1 MRRIAAMGLLAVTA
15 LFAAAVLV
23 SEEKEK
29 PIETFTCFAA
39 NMQRGRA
46 GVVEINIYRWSTDQ
60 EREMLLTTLQE
71 KGRDAL
77 IDALMSIRPRVGYM
91 RTPNSIGYDLFYA
104 RNNPQPDGSRRVV
117 IATNRRVAFGEA
129 ANNTRSM
136 QYQLTAIEIHLD
148 KDGKGEG
155 KMQPAAKISWDA
167 KEKKI
172 ELENYNALPIDLVNV
187 TAKTPKP

>member
-15 LFAAAVLV
+15 LFTAGVLI
-23 SEEKEK
+23 SEDEK
-29 PIETFTCFAA
+29 PIETLTCFAA

-46 GVVEINIYRWSTDQ
+46 GVIDINIYRWSTDQ

-104 RNNPQPDGSRRVV
+104 RNNPQPDGSRRIVV
-117 IATNRRVAFGEA
+117 ATNRRVAFGEA

-167 KEKKI
+167 KDKKI

-187 TAKTPKP
+187 TAKTPK

>member
-15 LFAAAVLV
+15 LFTAGVLI
-23 SEEKEK
+23 SEDEK

-46 GVVEINIYRWSTDQ
+46 GVIDINIYRWSTDQ

-104 RNNPQPDGSRRVV
+104 RNNPQPDGSRRIVL
-117 IATNRRVAFGEA
+117 ATNRRVAFGEA

-167 KEKKI
+167 KDKKI

-187 TAKTPKP
+187 TAKTPK

>member
-1 MRRIAAMGLLAVTA
+1 MRRIIPMGLLAVTA
-15 LFAAAVLV
+15 LFAAAVLI
-23 SEEKEK
+23 SEDEK

-39 NMQRGRA
+39 NMQRGSA
-46 GVVEINIYRWSTDQ
+46 GVIDINIYRWSTDQ

-77 IDALMSIRPRVGYM
+77 VDALMSIRPRVGYM

-104 RNNPQPDGSRRVV
+104 RNNAQPDGSRRIVV
-117 IATNRRVAFGEA
+117 ATNRRVAFNEA
-129 ANNTRSM
+129 RNNTRSM

-167 KEKKI
+167 KAKKI

-187 TAKTPKP
+187 KSKTP

>member
-15 LFAAAVLV
+15 LFTAGVLI
-23 SEEKEK
+23 SEDEK
-29 PIETFTCFAA
+29 PIETLTCFAA
-39 NMQRGRA
+39 NMQRGNA
-46 GVVEINIYRWSTDQ
+46 SVIDIAIYRWSTDQ

-77 IDALMSIRPRVGYM
+77 IDALMKIRPRVGYM

-104 RNNPQPDGSRRVV
+104 RNNPQPDGGRNIVL
-117 IATNRRVAFGEA
+117 ATNRRVSFREA
-129 ANNTRSM
+129 SNNTRSM

-187 TAKTPKP
+187 TSKGPKS

>member
-15 LFAAAVLV
+15 LFTAGVLI
-23 SEEKEK
+23 SEDEK
-29 PIETFTCFAA
+29 PIETLTCFAA
-39 NMQRGRA
+39 NMQRGNA
-46 GVVEINIYRWSTDQ
+46 SVIDIAIYRWSTDQ

-77 IDALMSIRPRVGYM
+77 VDALMKIRPRVGYM

-104 RNNPQPDGSRRVV
+104 RNNPQPDGSRKIVL
-117 IATNRRVAFGEA
+117 ATNRRVSFREA
-129 ANNTRSM
+129 SNNTRSM

-167 KEKKI
+167 KDKKI
-172 ELENYNALPIDLVNV
+172 ELENYNALPIDLVSV
-187 TAKTPKP
+187 TSKTP

>member
-15 LFAAAVLV
+15 LFTAGVLI
-23 SEEKEK
+23 SEDEK
-29 PIETFTCFAA
+29 PIETLTCFAA
-39 NMQRGRA
+39 NMQRGNA
-46 GVVEINIYRWSTDQ
+46 SVIDIAIYRWSTDQ

-77 IDALMSIRPRVGYM
+77 IDALMKIRPRVGYM

-104 RNNPQPDGSRRVV
+104 RNNPQPDGGRNIVL
-117 IATNRRVAFGEA
+117 ATNRRVSFREA
-129 ANNTRSM
+129 SNNTRSM

-167 KEKKI
+167 KDKKI

-187 TAKTPKP
+187 TSKGPKS

>member
-39 NMQRGRA
+39 NMQRGKA
-46 GVVEINIYRWSTDQ
+46 GVIDINIYRWSTDQ

-77 IDALMSIRPRVGYM
+77 IDALMKIRPRVGYM

-104 RNNPQPDGSRRVV
+104 RNNPQPDGGRHIVM
-117 IATNRRVAFGEA
+117 ATNRRVAFNEA
-129 ANNTRSM
+129 RNNTRSM

-187 TAKTPKP
+187 TAKTPKS

>member
-15 LFAAAVLV
+15 LFTAGVLI
-23 SEEKEK
+23 SEDEK

-46 GVVEINIYRWSTDQ
+46 GVIDINIYRWSTDQ

-77 IDALMSIRPRVGYM
+77 IDALMTIRPRVGYM

-104 RNNPQPDGSRRVV
+104 RNNPQPDGSRRIVV
-117 IATNRRVAFGEA
+117 ATNRRVAFGEA

-167 KEKKI
+167 KDKKI

-187 TAKTPKP
+187 TAKTPK

>member
-15 LFAAAVLV
+15 LFTAGVLI
-23 SEEKEK
+23 SEDEK

-46 GVVEINIYRWSTDQ
+46 GVIDINIYRWSTDQ

-104 RNNPQPDGSRRVV
+104 RNNPQPDGSRRIVV
-117 IATNRRVAFGEA
+117 ATNRRVAFGEA

-167 KEKKI
+167 KDKKI

-187 TAKTPKP
+187 TAKTPK

>member
-15 LFAAAVLV
+15 LFTAAVLI
-23 SEEKEK
+23 SEDEK

-39 NMQRGRA
+39 NMQRGSA
-46 GVVEINIYRWSTDQ
+46 GVIEINIYRWSTDQ

-77 IDALMSIRPRVGYM
+77 IDALMKIRPRVGYM

-104 RNNPQPDGSRRVV
+104 RNNPQPDGSRRIVL
-117 IATNRRVAFGEA
+117 ATNRRVAFNEA
-129 ANNTRSM
+129 RNNTRSM

-167 KEKKI
+167 KEHKI

-187 TAKTPKP
+187 TAKPR

>member
-1 MRRIAAMGLLAVTA
+1 MRRIITMGVLAVTA

-23 SEEKEK
+23 SDEKEK

-39 NMQRGRA
+39 NMQRGNA
-46 GVVEINIYRWSTDQ
+46 GVIDINIYRWSTDQ

-104 RNNPQPDGSRRVV
+104 RNNVQPDGSRHIVL
-117 IATNRRVAFGEA
+117 ATNRRVAFKEA
-129 ANNTRSM
+129 QNNTRSM
-136 QYQLTAIEIHLD
+136 QYQLTAI
-148 KDGKGEG
+148 
-155 KMQPAAKISWDA
+155 
-167 KEKKI
+167 
-172 ELENYNALPIDLVNV
+172 
-187 TAKTPKP
+187 

>member
-1 MRRIAAMGLLAVTA
+1 
-15 LFAAAVLV
+15 
-23 SEEKEK
+23 
-29 PIETFTCFAA
+29 
-39 NMQRGRA
+39 
-46 GVVEINIYRWSTDQ
+46 
-60 EREMLLTTLQE
+60 MLLTTLQE

-77 IDALMSIRPRVGYM
+77 IDALMKIRPRVGYM

-104 RNNPQPDGSRRVV
+104 RNNPQPDGGRNIVL
-117 IATNRRVAFGEA
+117 ATNRRVSFREA
-129 ANNTRSM
+129 SNNTRSM

-167 KEKKI
+167 KDKKI

-187 TAKTPKP
+187 TSKGPKS

>member
-1 MRRIAAMGLLAVTA
+1 MRRIITMGVLAVTA

-23 SEEKEK
+23 SDEKEK

-39 NMQRGRA
+39 NMQRGNA
-46 GVVEINIYRWSTDQ
+46 GVIDINIYRWSTDQ

-104 RNNPQPDGSRRVV
+104 RNNVQPDGSRHIVL
-117 IATNRRVAFGEA
+117 ATNRRVAFKEA
-129 ANNTRSM
+129 QNNTRSM

-167 KEKKI
+167 KDKKI

-187 TAKTPKP
+187 TAKTPK

>member
-1 MRRIAAMGLLAVTA
+1 MRRIITMGVLAVTA

-23 SEEKEK
+23 SDEKEK

-39 NMQRGRA
+39 NMQRGNA
-46 GVVEINIYRWSTDQ
+46 GVIDINIYRWSTDQ

-104 RNNPQPDGSRRVV
+104 RNNVQPDGSRHIV
-117 IATNRRVAFGEA
+117 IATNRRVAFQEA
-129 ANNTRSM
+129 QNNTRSM

-167 KEKKI
+167 KAKKI

-187 TAKTPKP
+187 KSKTP

>member
-1 MRRIAAMGLLAVTA
+1 MRRIITMGVLAVTA

-23 SEEKEK
+23 SDEKEK

-39 NMQRGRA
+39 NMQRGNA
-46 GVVEINIYRWSTDQ
+46 GVIDINIYRWSTDQ

-104 RNNPQPDGSRRVV
+104 RNNVQPDGSRHIVL
-117 IATNRRVAFGEA
+117 ATNRRVAFKEA
-129 ANNTRSM
+129 QNNTRSM

-167 KEKKI
+167 KAKKI

-187 TAKTPKP
+187 TSKGPKS

>member
-1 MRRIAAMGLLAVTA
+1 MRRIAAMGVLAVTA
-15 LFAAAVLV
+15 LLTAGVLI
-23 SEEKEK
+23 SEDEK

-39 NMQRGRA
+39 NMQRGNA
-46 GVVEINIYRWSTDQ
+46 SVIDISIYRWSTDQ

-104 RNNPQPDGSRRVV
+104 RNNPAPDGGRRIVL
-117 IATNRRVAFGEA
+117 ATNRRVAFREA
-129 ANNTRSM
+129 QNNTRSM

-148 KDGKGEG
+148 KNGKGEG

-167 KEKKI
+167 KEHKI

-187 TAKTPKP
+187 TAKTPK

>member
-15 LFAAAVLV
+15 LFTAGVLI
-23 SEEKEK
+23 SEDEK
-29 PIETFTCFAA
+29 PIETLTCFAA
-39 NMQRGRA
+39 NMQRGNA
-46 GVVEINIYRWSTDQ
+46 SVIDIAIYRWSTDQ

-77 IDALMSIRPRVGYM
+77 IDALMKIRPRVGYM

-104 RNNPQPDGSRRVV
+104 RNNPQPDGGRKIVL
-117 IATNRRVAFGEA
+117 ATNRRVSFREA
-129 ANNTRSM
+129 SNNTRSM

-167 KEKKI
+167 KDKKI

-187 TAKTPKP
+187 TSKGPKS

>member
-1 MRRIAAMGLLAVTA
+1 MRRIAAMGLLAITA
-15 LFAAAVLV
+15 LFTAGVLI
-23 SEEKEK
+23 SEDEK
-29 PIETFTCFAA
+29 PIETLTCFAA
-39 NMQRGRA
+39 NMQRGNA
-46 GVVEINIYRWSTDQ
+46 SVIDIAIYRWSTDQ

-104 RNNPQPDGSRRVV
+104 RNNPQPDGSRRIVV
-117 IATNRRVAFGEA
+117 ATNRRVAFGEA

-167 KEKKI
+167 RDKKI
-172 ELENYNALPIDLVNV
+172 ELENHNALPIDLVNV
-187 TAKTPKP
+187 TSKGPKS

>member
-29 PIETFTCFAA
+29 PIETLTCFAA

-46 GVVEINIYRWSTDQ
+46 GVIDINIYRWSTDQ

-77 IDALMSIRPRVGYM
+77 VDALMSIRPRVGYM
-91 RTPNSIGYDLFYA
+91 RTPNSIGRIVL
-104 RNNPQPDGSRRVV
+104 
-117 IATNRRVAFGEA
+117 ATNRRVAFNEA
-129 ANNTRSM
+129 RNNTRSM

>member
-15 LFAAAVLV
+15 LFMAGVLI
-23 SEEKEK
+23 SEDEK

-39 NMQRGRA
+39 NMQRGNA
-46 GVVEINIYRWSTDQ
+46 SVIDIAIYRWSTDQ

-77 IDALMSIRPRVGYM
+77 IDALMKIRPRVGYM

-104 RNNPQPDGSRRVV
+104 RNNPQPDGGRHIV
-117 IATNRRVAFGEA
+117 IATNRRVAFNEA
-129 ANNTRSM
+129 RNNTRSM

-167 KEKKI
+167 KDKKI

-187 TAKTPKP
+187 TAKTPK